1 MGERLVGQRLRM
13 NTLTRSDLQ
22 STPADFAKKLIRLVK
37 LEHLFTLTDQMAVV
51 QHARFSVPYKKEG
64 YAVDDSARALVFAV
78 RAHRYWPD
86 DRLGD
91 LQKKLL
97 SFLLT
102 MQEEDGRFHNL
113 MDFSQRIIDEPSVGD
128 HLGRALWAT
137 GTVIGSNVPAGMKR
151 TARLIFDRAL
161 PHARASSWLRTKAYA
176 CLGLHEH
183 LIQEPKDQNLQSNL
197 KDMSMDILK
206 AYDSTKDA
214 NWTWFEDVLA
224 YDNPRLSQSM
234 FYSYDA
240 LRDQRFLSIAEE
252 SLQFLYRNQTHDG
265 KFAPIGNAGWYVKG
279 GRKALFAQQPIEPG
293 AMVEAAAIAYRL
305 TKRPIYYDMAMGAL
319 FWFFGENVK
328 GVKVYDEATGAC
340 NDGIGE
346 AGLNENQG
354 AESTIAFLLAAYEL
368 LESSQGVS
376 PA

>member
-1 MGERLVGQRLRM
+1 M

-368 LESSQGVS
+368 LESSQGAS
-376 PA
+376 SA

>member
-1 MGERLVGQRLRM
+1 
-13 NTLTRSDLQ
+13 
-22 STPADFAKKLIRLVK
+22 
-37 LEHLFTLTDQMAVV
+37 
-51 QHARFSVPYKKEG
+51 
-64 YAVDDSARALVFAV
+64 
-78 RAHRYWPD
+78 
-86 DRLGD
+86 
-91 LQKKLL
+91 
-97 SFLLT
+97 
-102 MQEEDGRFHNL
+102 
-113 MDFSQRIIDEPSVGD
+113 
-128 HLGRALWAT
+128 
-137 GTVIGSNVPAGMKR
+137 
-151 TARLIFDRAL
+151 
-161 PHARASSWLRTKAYA
+161 
-176 CLGLHEH
+176 
-183 LIQEPKDQNLQSNL
+183 
-197 KDMSMDILK
+197 MDILK

-368 LESSQGVS
+368 LESSQGAS
-376 PA
+376 SA